1 MADFDIVVLIRSEHE
16 QFRRAFTE
24 LESVS
29 DNAELTSKWRELA
42 DSLEVHAAGE
52 ESVFYP
58 ELLQDL
64 QDAELDAEGETKHA
78 VKDQNE
84 IREACEKVDAEEVG
98 TDAWWEALRN
108 AREVT
113 VDHLD
118 EEEQDMLPD
127 YQEKVSGEKRGEL
140 GMKWMEFHDKH
151 EGAKGLSGEE
161 KDPDEYVEQNT

>member
-29 DNAELTSKWRELA
+29 DASELTSKWRELA

-52 ESVFYP
+52 EEVFYP
-58 ELLQDL
+58 ELLSDL
-64 QDAELDAEGETKHA
+64 EDADLDAEGETKHA
-78 VKDQNE
+78 VKDHNE

-127 YQEKVSGEKRGEL
+127 YQSQADEDKRGAL

-151 EGAKGLSGEE
+151 EGAKGLNAEH
-161 KDPDEYVEQNT
+161 KDPDAYVEQNT